1 MGWFLRDVLTF
12 IDFIQK
18 SSDPNSTVKEIVQ
31 FISSSKST
39 LTFGNMKQFIGSL
52 REISL
57 STLTIGECINGIV
70 NIQEPISGEEILRKI
85 FLIDETSENVLLAI
99 KNKAYSYFY
108 YARDLEEDSE
118 SELSVIEE
126 FFGLDVSQF
135 IKWYKYI
142 FDDLKDEGISYY
154 TLHGS
159 KGLEFD
165 NVVVV
170 LQDNFAK
177 KKDYCKYFFENYDN
191 RTDDVNRFNEIRNL
205 LYVACSRAKINL
217 HVVYI
222 AEIQENILANIES
235 IFGKV
240 QNLI

>member
-1 MGWFLRDVLTF
+1 M
-12 IDFIQK
+12 
-18 SSDPNSTVKEIVQ
+18 
-31 FISSSKST
+31 
-39 LTFGNMKQFIGSL
+39 
-52 REISL
+52 
-57 STLTIGECINGIV
+57 
-70 NIQEPISGEEILRKI
+70 
-85 FLIDETSENVLLAI
+85 
-99 KNKAYSYFY
+99 
-108 YARDLEEDSE
+108 
-118 SELSVIEE
+118 
-126 FFGLDVSQF
+126 
-135 IKWYKYI
+135 
-142 FDDLKDEGISYY
+142 
-154 TLHGS
+154 
-159 KGLEFD
+159 
-165 NVVVV
+165 